1 MLYTYLTCYIIM
13 IMIYLTCYCIIIL
26 LAMISKYEIKSQLIV
41 SKWYNGLHKTYLY
54 ISLKKA
60 TNITYTN
67 KPINVHF
74 CPYMYNREHQG
85 TKAIPNSLHSWKLKK
100 GEPLKMYF
108 LKTFLF
114 VGFQNHQWHEFITTV
129 LHVLDRND
137 FKMKIAVFCL
147 QITYSIF
154 TLQQNLTAS
163 WQTVDYFH

>member
-1 MLYTYLTCYIIM
+1 MDYMYTRHICTLAWKKKLQIIHKQINRSM
-13 IMIYLTCYCIIIL
+13 GAFVHTCII
-26 LAMISKYEIKSQLIV
+26 ENIKVQKQFQIVCTHENLI
-41 SKWYNGLHKTYLY
+41 
-54 ISLKKA
+54 
-60 TNITYTN
+60 
-67 KPINVHF
+67 
-74 CPYMYNREHQG
+74 
-85 TKAIPNSLHSWKLKK
+85 KK